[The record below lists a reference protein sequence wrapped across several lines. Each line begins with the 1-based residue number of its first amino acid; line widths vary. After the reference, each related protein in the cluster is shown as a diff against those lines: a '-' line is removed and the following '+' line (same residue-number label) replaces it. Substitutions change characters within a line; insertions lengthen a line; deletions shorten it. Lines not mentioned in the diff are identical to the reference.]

1 MGFMVIQRR
10 IGSIFYVALE
20 VAAMHHQNYSKGNL
34 QDNLIISEAHLA
46 AMAAYR
52 PKWNFKIAI
61 QNFCYV
67 AHSGH
72 LLTFRQNGTINII
85 SPQ

>member
-52 PKWNFKIAI
+52 P
-61 QNFCYV
+61 
-67 AHSGH
+67 
-72 LLTFRQNGTINII
+72 
-85 SPQ
+85 